1 MHACLLIMYTSPSSK
16 QLPDDAC
23 SRARVS
29 RSELKG
35 LGANSPPRAAKDMGS
50 IALLSPVRADSHTNR
65 QLGAAKVS
73 AFFTN

>member
-1 MHACLLIMYTSPSSK
+1 MLIVYTSSSVK
-16 QLPDDAC
+16 QLADDAC

-35 LGANSPPRAAKDMGS
+35 LGAKSPPRAARDMGS

-73 AFFTN
+73 SFLTNQCT

>member
-1 MHACLLIMYTSPSSK
+1 MFK
-16 QLPDDAC
+16 QLVGNAC

-35 LGANSPPRAAKDMGS
+35 LGANSPPRVPRDMGS

-65 QLGAAKVS
+65 QLGAAKVCLIHVH
-73 AFFTN
+73 ADQHTWT